1 MNMIFVNGKKEKNHD
16 NIDELLT
23 ALNYNKKNIAV
34 LVNDNIIKREDW
46 KGYKLKEKDRV
57 EIVGF
62 VGGG

>member
-1 MNMIFVNGKKEKNHD
+1 MIYVNGKKEKNYY

-23 ALNYNKKNIAV
+23 ALKYNKKNIAV
-34 LVNDNIIKREDW
+34 LVNDNIIKSKEW
-46 KGYKLKEKDRV
+46 KSYKLKEEDRV